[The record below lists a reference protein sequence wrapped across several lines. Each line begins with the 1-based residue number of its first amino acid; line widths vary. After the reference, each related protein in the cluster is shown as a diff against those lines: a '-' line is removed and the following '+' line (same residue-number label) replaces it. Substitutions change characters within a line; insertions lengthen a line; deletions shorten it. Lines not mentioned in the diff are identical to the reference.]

1 MTKNIEKKSFTEYL
15 TNFMSD
21 HKGLSQEDLIEE
33 LEEQHIDVKQLKTDI
48 KTIINNNQAKPER
61 AGK

>member
-1 MTKNIEKKSFTEYL
+1 MTKSNEKKSFTECL

-21 HKGLSQEDLIEE
+21 HKGLSQDDLIEE
-33 LEEQHIDVKQLKTDI
+33 LEEQRIDVKQLKTDI

-61 AGK
+61 GN

>member
-1 MTKNIEKKSFTEYL
+1 
-15 TNFMSD
+15 MSD

-48 KTIINNNQAKPER
+48 KTIINHNQAKPER
-61 AGK
+61 ATK

>member
-1 MTKNIEKKSFTEYL
+1 MTKNIEKKSFTKCL

-33 LEEQHIDVKQLKTDI
+33 LEEQRIDVKQLKTDI
-48 KTIINNNQAKPER
+48 KTIINNNPAKPER